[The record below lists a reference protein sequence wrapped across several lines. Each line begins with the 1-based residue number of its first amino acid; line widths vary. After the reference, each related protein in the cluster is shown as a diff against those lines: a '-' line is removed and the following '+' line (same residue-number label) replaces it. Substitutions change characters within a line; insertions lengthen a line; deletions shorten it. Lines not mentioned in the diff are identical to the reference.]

1 MAYKRRM
8 VHRRRRPVRRA
19 GVKAIAKRVV
29 KSAMA
34 RNVERKR
41 LMFGIGDTDL
51 GHTTM
56 YYISPLQHIVK
67 GTDDVNRIG
76 EKISNVRLNLGLEYY
91 HNGVD
96 SFGGTYKFQGSK
108 LRVLVVKSNRQLT
121 TLPGAWTSTPPG
133 GGSALPSLF
142 AENYHGSFSPVNT
155 HEYTILYDRTVSS
168 YKTDS
173 TNNNGVP
180 GLLRFSI
187 PLAKQWRYLDN
198 SVYGKFNN
206 IYIVCTVSNVG
217 GISSDFAGKVQAS
230 GYISWTDA

>member
-1 MAYKRRM
+1 MVYKRRM
-8 VHRRRRPVRRA
+8 VRRRRPVRRA
-19 GVKAIAKRVV
+19 GMKAIAKRVV

-34 RNVERKR
+34 RKIERKR
-41 LMFGIGDTDL
+41 LKIGIGDTDL

-67 GTDDVNRIG
+67 GTDEGNRIG

-96 SFGGTYKFQGSK
+96 FTGTYKFQGSK

-121 TLPGAWTSTPPG
+121 TSVGAWTDTVPGVGST
-133 GGSALPSLF
+133 LPDLF

-155 HEYTILYDRTVSS
+155 HDYTILYDRTVSS
-168 YKTDS
+168 HKTDS
-173 TNNNGVP
+173 TNNEGVP
-180 GLLRFSI
+180 GILRMSV

-198 SVYGKFNN
+198 SIYGKFNN
-206 IYIVCTVSNVG
+206 IYVVCTVSNIG
-217 GISSDFAGKVQAS
+217 GISSDYAGTVQAS